1 MELHESLY
9 ALGRSQG
16 RELFNDADSFRGAL
30 DDYLDED
37 SATTGDIN
45 LLVDAVRLGAYQA
58 MTSMLDSGADAD
70 RAVNEAGSRLARDRG
85 SADVGGA
92 MWALAVL
99 GYATGKVSDAQVRR
113 YRTQHASAP
122 TPPPA
127 GPPTMLPPAAQGSA
141 PAPRPGPSAPVPPP
155 GVTQPPPTSPVWPS
169 SGGTPVS
176 PASAPAP
183 APVAGVSYGAPPPA
197 SYGGYSHAAP
207 PKKRKIWPLLVGIV
221 GVLVVLGVVATIGI
235 VVLSGDDDEPP
246 PGPEASTD
254 VPTTPTEPT
263 GPDVTFAALN
273 ERYQSLASLVT
284 SGMDSCAA
292 ANPQSGQTEKI
303 SCTFPQGTLVL
314 TTYTSDAELK
324 AARKR
329 RLNNA
334 EGTIVSDVESGAYYR
349 FDPTTADDT
358 STDPAIIYWDSQAG
372 VQSAELTGGPGFPAD
387 QIDDEFEAV
396 SATVT
401 PPDGPTDVAV
411 TDFNT
416 LFGIVSCE
424 RIPTETDGESEESEC
439 RRSGRRTWVGRFD
452 KSSDLRRYRSNAKTL
467 TSGDDDLVVDYWYN
481 DDNSNGQQDS
491 DEPEQGKIYGYI
503 EEQDGGTNY
512 GVLYIDDL
520 DCRCYLQMYDK
531 GQGDP
536 EKLYDLI
543 F

>member
-37 SATTGDIN
+37 SASTGDIN
-45 LLVDAVRLGAYQA
+45 LLVDAVRLGAYQG
-58 MTSMLDSGADAD
+58 MMSMLDSGADAD
-70 RAVNEAGSRLARDRG
+70 RAVSEAGSRLARDRG

-99 GYATGKVSDAQVRR
+99 GYATGKVSDTEVRR
-113 YRTQHASAP
+113 YRTQHASSPA
-122 TPPPA
+122 PPPA
-127 GPPTMLPPAAQGSA
+127 GPATVLPPPAPGSA
-141 PAPRPGPSAPVPPP
+141 PAPPP
-155 GVTQPPPTSPVWPS
+155 GVTAPPPVVSSPPPTSPAWPN
-169 SGGTPVS
+169 SGPNPVA

-183 APVAGVSYGAPPPA
+183 VPAASYGAPPPA
-197 SYGGYSHAAP
+197 YGGSGYGHAAP
-207 PKKRKIWPLLVGIV
+207 RKKRSVLPFILIGAFVLVLIV
-221 GVLVVLGVVATIGI
+221 GGSIFAITQ
-235 VVLSGDDDEPP
+235 LSGDDNDPKDDP
-246 PGPEASTD
+246 TGATSD
-254 VPTTPTEPT
+254 GPTTTEPE
-263 GPDVTFAALN
+263 GPDVTFEALN
-273 ERYQSLASLVT
+273 ERYQSLASIVT

-292 ANPQSGQTEKI
+292 SQAQSGQTEKI
-303 SCTFPQGTLVL
+303 ECGFPQGTLVL
-314 TTYTSDAELK
+314 TTYSSVGELQ

-329 RLNNA
+329 RLNSA
-334 EGTIVSDVESGAYYR
+334 EGTIVSDVQSGAYYR
-349 FDPTTADDT
+349 FDPKVADET
-358 STDPAIIYWDSQAG
+358 STAAPILYWDSQAG
-372 VQSAELTGGPGFPAD
+372 VQSAELTGGPGVTAD
-387 QIDDEFEAV
+387 QLDPAFVAV

-401 PPDGPTDVAV
+401 PPDGPVDVAV
-411 TDFNT
+411 QDFNS
-416 LFGIVSCE
+416 LFTVVNCT
-424 RIPTETDGESEESEC
+424 RIPTEIGGETEESKC
-439 RRSGRRTWVGRFD
+439 KRSGRNTWVGKFA
-452 KSSDLRRYRSNAKTL
+452 KVNDLRQYRQNAKTL
-467 TSGDDDLVVDYWYN
+467 AGQDDDLVVDYWYN
-481 DDNSNGQQDS
+481 DDNSNGQQDE

>member
-37 SATTGDIN
+37 SASTGDIN

-58 MTSMLDSGADAD
+58 MVGMLDSGADAD
-70 RAVNEAGSRLARDRG
+70 RAVTEAGSRLARDRG

-113 YRTQHASAP
+113 YRTQHASSPA
-122 TPPPA
+122 PPPA

-141 PAPRPGPSAPVPPP
+141 PAPPPGPSAPAPVP
-155 GVTQPPPTSPVWPS
+155 GMGAPPPTSPVWPS
-169 SGGTPVS
+169 SGPNPGVPG
-176 PASAPAP
+176 SAPAP
-183 APVAGVSYGAPPPA
+183 TPGVSYGAPPPA
-197 SYGGYSHAAP
+197 SYGGGYGHAAP
-207 PKKRKIWPLLVGIV
+207 RKKRPLWPFLLIGAVVLAVIV
-221 GVLVVLGVVATIGI
+221 GGSIFAIIKAT
-235 VVLSGDDDEPP
+235 GDDDPND
-246 PGPEASTD
+246 PGPTAD
-254 VPTTPTEPT
+254 GPTTPTSSEPE
-263 GPDVTFAALN
+263 GPDVSFDALN

-292 ANPQSGQTEKI
+292 VAAQSGQTEKI
-303 SCTFPQGTLVL
+303 QCTFSQGTLAL

-349 FDPTTADDT
+349 FDPTTADDA
-358 STDPAIIYWDSQAG
+358 STDPPIVYWDSQAG
-372 VQSAELTGGPGFPAD
+372 IQSAELSGSTGVTAD
-387 QIDDEFEAV
+387 QLDPAFEAV

-416 LFGIVSCE
+416 LFGIVRCE
-424 RIPTETDGESEESEC
+424 RIPTETSGETEESEC
-439 RRSGRRTWVGRFD
+439 RRSGRRTWVGKFG
-452 KSSDLRRYRSNAKTL
+452 KASDLRRYRGNAKTL
-467 TSGDDDLVVDYWYN
+467 TTGDDDLVVDYWYN

-491 DEPEQGKIYGYI
+491 DEPEQGKIFGYI
-503 EEQDGGTNY
+503 EEQDSGGNY

-531 GQGDP
+531 GEGDP

-543 F
+543 FP